1 MSDKG
6 YRHPALRWNKEW
18 TVPRTQNNA
27 NNSYYFNTGVNNNNK
42 SNWYLAI
49 PFFDCNSVT
58 MARFSDSPMDEYVT
72 IEQIDE
78 AYRDC
83 CRKKTSTDGC
93 VRYMRNYLL
102 NNYEL
107 YKELNTM
114 TYEIGKSKAFCVTRP
129 KLREVFCAQF
139 RDRIVHHLLAIKFH
153 DILEDEMTDN
163 AFACRKGKG
172 TEYGLQFV
180 RNEICRVSDNYRQE
194 VWVLKCDMQGFFMSI
209 NRQLLYRIV
218 EDLFRSKYHGDDIE
232 WWLWLWRKAIMNDP
246 AKNCVRVGDLS
257 LWNRLPKNKS
267 LFTCG
272 EGIGLPIGNLPSQ
285 ILANLLLS
293 AFDKWMLCR
302 IGKDGGYG
310 RYVDDFVCVSR
321 NKEKLLEILH
331 DARTYLKMNLGIALH
346 PRKVFLQR
354 VSDGLELTGAF
365 IKGGKLYPGKR
376 IRRHIYEAI
385 EEWNAIESPTRE
397 QIEHFVMSINS
408 YYGFLV
414 HREAGE
420 LRREI
425 WNRMQNKRYIYCVN
439 MKKIKIINKY
449 KI

>member
-194 VWVLKCDMQGFFMSI
+194 VWVLKCDM
-209 NRQLLYRIV
+209 
-218 EDLFRSKYHGDDIE
+218 
-232 WWLWLWRKAIMNDP
+232 
-246 AKNCVRVGDLS
+246 
-257 LWNRLPKNKS
+257 
-267 LFTCG
+267 
-272 EGIGLPIGNLPSQ
+272 
-285 ILANLLLS
+285 
-293 AFDKWMLCR
+293 
-302 IGKDGGYG
+302 
-310 RYVDDFVCVSR
+310 
-321 NKEKLLEILH
+321 
-331 DARTYLKMNLGIALH
+331 
-346 PRKVFLQR
+346 
-354 VSDGLELTGAF
+354 
-365 IKGGKLYPGKR
+365 
-376 IRRHIYEAI
+376 
-385 EEWNAIESPTRE
+385 
-397 QIEHFVMSINS
+397 
-408 YYGFLV
+408 
-414 HREAGE
+414 
-420 LRREI
+420 
-425 WNRMQNKRYIYCVN
+425 
-439 MKKIKIINKY
+439 
-449 KI
+449 